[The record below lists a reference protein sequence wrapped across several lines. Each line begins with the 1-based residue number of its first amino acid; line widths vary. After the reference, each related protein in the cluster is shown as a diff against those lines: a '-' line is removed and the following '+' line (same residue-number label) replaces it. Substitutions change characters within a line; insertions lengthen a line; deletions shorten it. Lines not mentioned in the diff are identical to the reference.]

1 MNPRNRM
8 HAGRDRSKPSGST
21 KAVREP
27 GSSRPSSQTRT
38 VAWAER
44 ARIVQDRVNQGGTL
58 PMSQSDVFVGIDVAK
73 AQLDVAL
80 RPTGDTWTAPNDE
93 AGLAHIVERLGPLR
107 PALIVVEATGR
118 LELPLLGALMAAAL
132 PVVVV
137 NPRQVRDFARA
148 LGHLAKTD
156 RLDAQVLAL
165 FGERVRPTPRPL
177 PDPAT
182 QALSALVARRR
193 QVIEMLTAE
202 KNRCGQAPPALQPD
216 IAVHITW
223 LETQLQHLDDA
234 LGQQIRNSPGW
245 RTQDE
250 LLQSAPGVG
259 PVLSRTL
266 LADLPELG
274 RLSRKQIAALVGIAP
289 LNRDSGTLR
298 GVRTCWGGRAPVR
311 AVLYMATV
319 AATRCNPVIQA
330 FYRRLCA
337 AGKAKKVALTACMRK
352 LLTILNAMMKHR
364 TPWRAQVSPCA

>member
-137 NPRQVRDFARA
+137 NPRQVRD
-148 LGHLAKTD
+148 
-156 RLDAQVLAL
+156 
-165 FGERVRPTPRPL
+165 
-177 PDPAT
+177 
-182 QALSALVARRR
+182 
-193 QVIEMLTAE
+193 
-202 KNRCGQAPPALQPD
+202 
-216 IAVHITW
+216 
-223 LETQLQHLDDA
+223 
-234 LGQQIRNSPGW
+234 SPGW